1 VSAKS
6 IQNCARSKIDNNN
19 NNNQQQ
25 QLNVSHDIVE
35 ALLPQLIATTTS
47 AVTTTSATRINDT
60 SESAQK
66 LTSLFHPLCLGA
78 RTAHVGLDNNR
89 YLEILAPDD
98 ENPGPLGEELKLLE
112 PGTLTPYHYSI
123 RSSEVSRLIE
133 GYVYDVLGWD
143 PDHIAM
149 VQALPDNSI
158 RQWDLLTMYGHN
170 VGGTAPCYVKWKDPA
185 QHPTASI
192 AVKATL
198 TTFTVRAPEDHD
210 VHKLITGVGGLNV
223 EYGEPLL
230 ECTSVTPKGTLT
242 FSANNPNGLVFPGYD
257 DDHHFRMEE

>member
-1 VSAKS
+1 
-6 IQNCARSKIDNNN
+6 
-19 NNNQQQ
+19 
-25 QLNVSHDIVE
+25 
-35 ALLPQLIATTTS
+35 
-47 AVTTTSATRINDT
+47 
-60 SESAQK
+60 
-66 LTSLFHPLCLGA
+66 
-78 RTAHVGLDNNR
+78 
-89 YLEILAPDD
+89 
-98 ENPGPLGEELKLLE
+98 
-112 PGTLTPYHYSI
+112 
-123 RSSEVSRLIE
+123 VSRLIE

-158 RQWDLLTMYGHN
+158 RQWDLLTMYGHD

-192 AVKATL
+192 ALKATL

-230 ECTSVTPKGTLT
+230 ECTFVTPKGTLT
-242 FSANNPNGLVFPGYD
+242 FSANNPKGLVFPGYD
-257 DDHHFRMEE
+257 DDHQISDMPDLLPVSGEQSIYHSWHDIGSDSESSETNH